1 MFPAGRPVFGWAALR
16 LFSAAASPRSR
27 GETGALFGPTSCDV
41 PPRRD
46 INRLSQTESGSLRI
60 EPLVEPDSSMS
71 ALAKI
76 QAERAGLSVTDKR
89 IAASEATMRHL
100 LDDLFLRVMAREAG
114 AVDRFLTNRNRTLG
128 LPSES

>member
-1 MFPAGRPVFGWAALR
+1 M
-16 LFSAAASPRSR
+16 
-27 GETGALFGPTSCDV
+27 
-41 PPRRD
+41 
-46 INRLSQTESGSLRI
+46 NRLSQTESGSIRI

-71 ALAKI
+71 AIAKI

-100 LDDLFLRVMAREAG
+100 LDDLFLRVMAVGAG
-114 AVDRFLTNRNRTLG
+114 AVDRFLTNRDRTLG

>member
-1 MFPAGRPVFGWAALR
+1 M
-16 LFSAAASPRSR
+16 
-27 GETGALFGPTSCDV
+27 
-41 PPRRD
+41 
-46 INRLSQTESGSLRI
+46 NRLSQTDCGSLRT

-76 QAERAGLSVTDKR
+76 QAERAGLSVTDER
-89 IAASEATMRHL
+89 IAASETAMRHL

-114 AVDRFLTNRNRTLG
+114 AVDRFLANRDRTLG

>member
-1 MFPAGRPVFGWAALR
+1 M
-16 LFSAAASPRSR
+16 
-27 GETGALFGPTSCDV
+27 
-41 PPRRD
+41 
-46 INRLSQTESGSLRI
+46 NRLSQTESGSLRI

>member
-1 MFPAGRPVFGWAALR
+1 
-16 LFSAAASPRSR
+16 
-27 GETGALFGPTSCDV
+27 
-41 PPRRD
+41 
-46 INRLSQTESGSLRI
+46 
-60 EPLVEPDSSMS
+60 MS